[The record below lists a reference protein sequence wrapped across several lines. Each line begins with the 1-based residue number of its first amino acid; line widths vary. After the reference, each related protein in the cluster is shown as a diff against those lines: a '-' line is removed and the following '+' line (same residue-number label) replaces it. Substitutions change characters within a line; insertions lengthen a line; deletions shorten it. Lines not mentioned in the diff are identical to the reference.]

1 MAVPVLVRCA
11 KRILYLVR
19 QVGCLSMMARLLL
32 LMGACAALQP
42 AAPPSSLPHV
52 ARPPLLAGDWADAKA
67 ALRSPDAC
75 VVSVSGLEPQL
86 KALHERWAVSP
97 GDLDLRMRVSGNS
110 STTRDDCLRVSR
122 AVGSIDG
129 GSQR

>member
-1 MAVPVLVRCA
+1 MHTWAA
-11 KRILYLVR
+11 H
-19 QVGCLSMMARLLL
+19 LLL

-42 AAPPSSLPHV
+42 AAPPSSLPHHV
-52 ARPPLLAGDWADAKA
+52 ARPPPLAGDWAAAKA
-67 ALRSPDAC
+67 ALRIPDAC

-86 KALHERWAVSP
+86 RALHERWAVSP

-110 STTRDDCLRVSR
+110 STLDDCLRVSR